1 MGSIA
6 VLSVVFTWKIMAGLL
21 LLYVS
26 LVIADLFRRHLLSG
40 GKVYTIT
47 MLLVPIAALVAIGT
61 PIFPLLEAGVNDG
74 KGLFKALVI
83 LAGSVLLFLLAA
95 VIYIRG
101 HIAPIDKTL
110 DKYEGQQKL
119 FAMKRLIKVGY
130 AGTAVYGL
138 MMTAFAVENIMI
150 LYGILKVTGEIQPIT
165 ELKDL
170 LIIPLF
176 FAALLIVPCFNI
188 IGIIIILFVGTEF
201 AALGVTAFMAFLLN
215 MLVANGCIRY
225 ILTTDKTKGQKAIFI
240 LLSFIPAF
248 NIVYGF
254 KCLKKISQELK
265 TVY

>member
-6 VLSVVFTWKIMAGLL
+6 ALSVILTWKIMAFLL
-21 LLYVS
+21 LVFS
-26 LVIADLFRRHLLSG
+26 ALVIADLFRRHLLSNG
-40 GKVYTIT
+40 AVYTIT
-47 MLLVPIAALVAIGT
+47 MLIAPIAALVAIGT

-95 VIYIRG
+95 VIYVRG

-110 DKYEGQQKL
+110 DIYGDQQKL

-130 AGTAVYGL
+130 TGTAVYGL
-138 MMTAFAVENIMI
+138 MMIAFAVENIMI
-150 LYGILKVTGEIQPIT
+150 FYGILKVTNEIHPVT
-165 ELKDL
+165 EAKDL
-170 LIIPLF
+170 VVILLF
-176 FAALLIVPCFNI
+176 LAALLVVPCFNI
-188 IGIIIILFVGTEF
+188 IGFIIVFIVGTEF
-201 AALGVTAFMAFLLN
+201 AALFVSSFMAFLLN

-240 LLSFIPAF
+240 FLSFMPAF

-254 KCLKKISQELK
+254 MCLKKISQELK